1 MLEHYVPD
9 LYEKSIDMITLE
21 IEEEIKAQKKT
32 TIIKPKRVKEYLN
45 NKDLYDEIVK
55 SKELDRLTPTAEKML
70 ILLAERAITKMK
82 YVNSDDKHDCLS
94 FAILDL
100 LKYWRSFNPKYK
112 NAFAYFTE
120 IAKKGYAKGWNKL
133 YPKKYEG
140 TVSINGSSDSEG
152 IYSI

>member
-1 MLEHYVPD
+1 MIETLNDPKGHD
-9 LYEKSIDMITLE
+9 KTIDMIALE
-21 IEEEIKAQKKT
+21 IEQEIKSKQPRTKVKK
-32 TIIKPKRVKEYLN
+32 KKDYLN

-55 SKELDRLTPTAEKML
+55 SKEQDKLTPTAEKML
-70 ILLAERAITKMK
+70 MLLAERAITKMK
-82 YVNSDDKHDCLS
+82 YVDQDDKKDCLA

-100 LKYWRSFNPKYK
+100 LKYWRGFNPKYK

-140 TVSINGSSDSEG
+140 TISINGSMDSEG